1 MVGFINIPI
10 IKYSVEWW
18 NSLHQPASISKLEA
32 SSIYSPEMIAAL
44 LIMAF
49 AYSCL
54 FGWLSINGIRRD
66 IAKMKAARSTAPAA
80 TATITEL

>member
-1 MVGFINIPI
+1 M
-10 IKYSVEWW
+10 EWW

-32 SSIYSPEMIAAL
+32 SSIYSGEMIAAL
-44 LIMAF
+44 LIMML

-66 IAKMKAARSTAPAA
+66 IAKMKLARSTAPAA